1 MKKKINR
8 GSPLE
13 ELVKGSVD
21 YTMQMIRDA
30 FWKQFPD
37 ASGQYYIAET
47 FADHVIISGFGD
59 GWPLKADEYYKV
71 NYSKSGQGDPAPTY
85 TFAAKEA
92 WEVVELAYQPQT
104 PLSPSTAMSPPMRES
119 AEFGGKKRKG
129 VRFEER
135 IEAVAVLEE
144 AQEAISALIKRLHHL
159 SKEQEDSFQ
168 IRNMADIRSALET
181 TTKTMRILLGSIAA
195 ISLLVGGIG
204 IMNIMLV
211 AVTERTREIGLRK
224 AIGAAEGDILM
235 QFLCESVLLSLI
247 GGGLGI
253 GLGFFIAM
261 LMVAIAGWAIQ
272 VSLFS
277 ILLASIFSFVVGV
290 VFGLWPARQA
300 ARLNPIEA
308 LRYE

>member
-1 MKKKINR
+1 MEGTGVAYESIRAATPEAGRFFNEQELKAQEKVALLGATVAKELFGENNPLGETIKINLINFKVI
-8 GSPLE
+8 GVLPA
-13 ELVKGSVD
+13 KGAS
-21 YTMQMIRDA
+21 TWRD
-30 FWKQFPD
+30 QD
-37 ASGQYYIAET
+37 DIV
-47 FADHVIISGFGD
+47 VI
-59 GWPLKADEYYKV
+59 PV
-71 NYSKSGQGDPAPTY
+71 T
-85 TFAAKEA
+85 
-92 WEVVELAYQPQT
+92 
-104 PLSPSTAMSPPMRES
+104 TAMNRL
-119 AEFGGKKRKG
+119 FGKDYYDTIY
-129 VRFEER
+129 V
-135 IEAVAVLEE
+135 EAVAPDLLEE
-144 AQEAISALIKRLHHL
+144 TQEAISALIKRQHRL